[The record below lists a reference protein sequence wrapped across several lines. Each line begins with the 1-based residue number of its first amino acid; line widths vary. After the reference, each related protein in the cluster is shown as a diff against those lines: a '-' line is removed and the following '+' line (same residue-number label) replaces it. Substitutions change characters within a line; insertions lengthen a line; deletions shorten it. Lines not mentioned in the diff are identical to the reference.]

1 MTPPGPP
8 SDVSGAARARNTV
21 DSAHAL
27 EQELARRLLNLTAG
41 LILAFS
47 AAFLLVNLWSR
58 LWPEALL
65 AIGVVAGT
73 ALAWRHAQRTAQ
85 PVLGMRLLVW
95 TTFLGLSGGLLRQG
109 STLGPAI
116 WWLSVLPVL
125 LLQGGALID
134 GVVMTALIIV
144 EAAFVVQLAALLGVV
159 PVDPAL
165 LGEVRRDVA
174 VVGALLVNG
183 FVMLM
188 GIRWRRALLAQL
200 DDARLQAEDAARVKS
215 RFLANMSHEIRTPLH
230 GIVGAAELL
239 RGSRLDEGQRQVLS
253 VLRRS
258 SASLLA
264 LVNDV
269 LDFSKLEAG
278 RMRVEHAR
286 FDLHDAIH
294 DAAEVFSAQAEAKN
308 VDLLSHCT
316 ADLPLTTV
324 GDAARMRQIL
334 HNLVGNAV
342 KFTESGEVRVFAA
355 PERGPDGSPWARVSV
370 RDTGIGMT
378 GAQVAGLFEAFS
390 QADLSTTRRFGGSGL
405 GLAIARELAELLGG
419 RIEVQSLPGQGSTFM
434 LMMPL
439 VDSPRPAPAPA
450 LFAGVQV
457 QVVSP
462 RRSRREDLAELVQRH
477 GGSCEAFEALPA
489 PGAARAP
496 GSRHVVLCD
505 DRALAATGLS
515 VADWA
520 DRLAASGERGVLI
533 VGLSA
538 DARLLP
544 RELLPVYRPAL
555 PARVIDA
562 IQRAIAG
569 QPPDSARMDLDG
581 GAAFDG
587 TRPPR
592 VLLVEDNPVNQ
603 MVAQA
608 LLQRLGATVVLAG
621 DGAQA
626 LQRLA
631 EAEFDLVLMDC
642 QMPVMDG
649 LACTRALRE
658 RESREQLRRVP
669 VVAMTAASD
678 DDARDA
684 CREAGMDDFLTKP
697 VDQLQFAAVL
707 ARVMRATAP

>member
-8 SDVSGAARARNTV
+8 SDASGAARPADTV

-41 LILAFS
+41 VILAFS
-47 AAFLLVNLWSR
+47 GAFLLVNLWSR

-65 AIGVVAGT
+65 AVGVVAGT
-73 ALAWRHAQRTAQ
+73 AIAWHHAQRTAQ

-95 TTFLGLSGGLLRQG
+95 TTFFGLSGGLLRQG

-116 WWLSVLPVL
+116 WWLGALPVL

-134 GVVMTALIIV
+134 GVVMTALIIL
-144 EAAFVVQLAALLGVV
+144 EAAFVVQFAGLLGVV
-159 PVDPAL
+159 PVDPAQ
-165 LGEVRRDVA
+165 LGAVRRDVA
-174 VVGALLVNG
+174 IVGVLLVNG

-200 DDARLQAEDAARVKS
+200 DATRLQAEDAVRVKS

-258 SASLLA
+258 SASLLG

-278 RMRVEHAR
+278 RMRVEHTR

-294 DAAEVFSAQAEAKN
+294 DASEVFSAQAEVK
-308 VDLLSHCT
+308 DIELLSHCT

-324 GDAARMRQIL
+324 GDAARLRQIL

-342 KFTESGEVRVFAA
+342 KFTEAGEVRVFAA
-355 PERGPDGSPWARVSV
+355 PERGPDGSAWVRVSV

-419 RIEVQSLPGQGSTFM
+419 RIEVQSLAGRGSSFM
-434 LMMPL
+434 LLMPL
-439 VDSPRPAPAPA
+439 VDSPQAAPAPA
-450 LFAGVQV
+450 LLAGVQV

-462 RRSRREDLAELVQRH
+462 QRSRREDLAELVQRH
-477 GGSCEAFEALPA
+477 GGACEAFEALPA
-489 PGAARAP
+489 PGSPHAP
-496 GSRHVVLCD
+496 GSRQIVLCD
-505 DRALAATGLS
+505 DRALAAAGLS
-515 VADWA
+515 VAGWA
-520 DRLAASGERGVLI
+520 DRLASSGERGVLI

-538 DARLLP
+538 DARQLP
-544 RELLPVYRPAL
+544 RELLPVYRPAG

-562 IQRAIAG
+562 LQRAVSG

-581 GAAFDG
+581 STALAG
-587 TRPPR
+587 TRRPK

-603 MVAQA
+603 LVAQA
-608 LLQRLGATVVLAG
+608 LLERLGAAVVLAG

-626 LQRLA
+626 LQRLN
-631 EAEFDLVLMDC
+631 EAEFDVVLMDC

-658 RESREQLRRVP
+658 REVRLQLRRVP

-678 DDARDA
+678 DDARDD